1 MPELPEQTRAR
12 FVAQYGLPAYDAGV
26 LTQSPALS
34 AYFEATAAASD
45 NPKAASNWIMG
56 EALGR
61 LNDTGQSIGQ
71 IRITPEA
78 LGGLIRLVDSG
89 TIAGPTAKALFERLF
104 TEGGR
109 AEAIVEAEG
118 LAMVSDE
125 ATIERIVSETLAVHS
140 RPVAQYRAGKTQT
153 LGFLVGQVM
162 KAARGQADPERVAD
176 EIRRQIDSL

>member
-1 MPELPEQTRAR
+1 L
-12 FVAQYGLPAYDAGV
+12 VVQYGLPAYDAGV

-34 AYFEATAAASD
+34 AYFEATAAASG

-61 LNDTGQSIGQ
+61 LNDAGQSIAE

-162 KAARGQADPERVAD
+162 KAARGQADPERVAA
-176 EIRRQIDSL
+176 EVRRQLDSL